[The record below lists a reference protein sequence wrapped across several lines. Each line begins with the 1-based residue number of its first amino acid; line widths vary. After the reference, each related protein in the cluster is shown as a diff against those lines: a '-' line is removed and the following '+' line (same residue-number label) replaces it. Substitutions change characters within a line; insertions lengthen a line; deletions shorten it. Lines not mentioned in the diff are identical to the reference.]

1 MEALQDAW
9 MSKGED
15 IGVNGEDNPVSCEG
29 QEEVAG
35 NSRFP
40 EVEVRGIVAQPQL
53 PRDAVR
59 QVQLDDPSMNWIVKS
74 KEESSSRPPWEIVSG
89 TSGTH
94 KTLWSLWDQLQMR
107 DGVLCRSW
115 ESDDGKSVRWKL
127 VLPKKLR
134 EEVLHELHG
143 GQTSG
148 HLGVAKTLAKV
159 KLRYYWPGM
168 TADVRSF
175 IRQCELCGR
184 RKSPV
189 KRRVSPLQQY
199 LVGEPME
206 RVAVDLL
213 GPLPRSD
220 SGNCWIMVVGDYC
233 SKWMEAYPLPDAKVE
248 TVANKFVSEFVCR
261 FGVPLELHSDQG
273 TNFESAVFAEMCRV
287 LGIT

>member
-1 MEALQDAW
+1 M
-9 MSKGED
+9 
-15 IGVNGEDNPVSCEG
+15 SCEG
-29 QEEVAG
+29 QKEVAG

-168 TADVRSF
+168 TAYVRSF

-233 SKWMEAYPLPDAKVE
+233 SKWMEAYPLPDAKAE
-248 TVANKFVSEFVCR
+248 TVANKFVGEFVCR